1 VVLTLYLVRH
11 GQTDCSRA
19 NRMCGAGIDSPLN
32 DAGEQMAQALGAAFA
47 SLPWTAI
54 YSSPMLRARQTAAP
68 LAERTGLPVTLLD
81 GLKEIAYGSWDGRL
95 ESEVE
100 ESEPQAWA
108 NWQRDSGRYA
118 PPGGENA
125 HDLAARAMPAIEEI
139 RAAHADGLV
148 IAFAH
153 KATIRV
159 VVCALL
165 GIDVGLFRK
174 RIDSKT
180 GAATEIAFRKDGPL
194 LRTLN
199 DVSHLPPNL
208 RDAGGT

>member
-1 VVLTLYLVRH
+1 MALTLYLVRH
-11 GQTDCSRA
+11 GQTDCSRE

-32 DAGEQMAQALGAAFA
+32 AAGERMAQALGEAFA
-47 SLPWTAI
+47 DLPWTAM

-68 LAERTGLPVTLLD
+68 LAERTGLPITLLD

-100 ESEPQAWA
+100 ESEPEAWA
-108 NWQRDSGRYA
+108 NWQRDSGRFA

-125 HDLAARAMPAIEEI
+125 HDLAARAMPAIETI
-139 RAAHADGLV
+139 RAAHADGRV

-165 GIDVGLFRK
+165 GIEVGLFRK
-174 RIDSKT
+174 RVDCKT
-180 GAATEIAFRKDGPL
+180 GAATIIDFRKDGPL
-194 LRTLN
+194 LRALN
-199 DVSHLPPNL
+199 DVSHLPPDL